1 MPNFAKIS
9 EPIVALTKK
18 YARFKLMEE
27 AQKAFEYMKESL
39 TVIPQ
44 LAYRDPAR
52 RFILYT
58 DASDTVIGSYL
69 VQEHEE
75 DGEVY
80 EKPLYFLS
88 HKLSPTQ
95 CRWSTVDKEA
105 WAIHHSLEKL
115 NSWMSCSQILVDSS
129 KFDPS
134 QYLNLKPPLL
144 DVEEKPTL
152 TELDTK
158 EEQKLENIT

>member
-1 MPNFAKIS
+1 MPNFAEIM

-18 YARFKLMEE
+18 YARFTWTEE

-44 LAYRDPAR
+44 LAYPDPAH

-58 DASDTVIGSYL
+58 DTSDTAIGSCL

-75 DGEVY
+75 DEEVY
-80 EKPLYFLS
+80 EKLLYFLS

-95 CRWSTVDKEA
+95 CRWSTVEKEA

-115 NSWMSCSQILVDSS
+115 NSWISCSQILVRTDHQPL
-129 KFDPS
+129 K
-134 QYLNLKPPLL
+134 YLLNSETGFQP
-144 DVEEKPTL
+144 
-152 TELDTK
+152 
-158 EEQKLENIT
+158 